1 MKLLV
6 RSLLKVLH
14 RVAQVGL
21 LLVIDLNNVLTF
33 IRSNRQRAVLRLFE
47 LIPIFR
53 LESESVFID
62 LTSVQRMDGIGFG
75 IVYFAVVVMLNPITE
90 QLFFY
95 NPWVRK
101 WGLLLPPP
109 DNSFHRRGRSPSLEE
124 GGLGIGKARVSGTS
138 AGARCANS
146 FHRCGGPPHSRRE
159 VFGGGKSKVG
169 RMSAGNC
176 NCEMCLQRWVASLQR
191 SDVFATVG
199 CTAVPRRGAHRAP
212 VYPRCYNNPSSGCA
226 KGYRGD
232 RKAPISNRRQGR
244 RP

>member
-1 MKLLV
+1 MRRRLSEKSTFTLHMLHMLHM
-6 RSLLKVLH
+6 SDMLKEK
-14 RVAQVGL
+14 
-21 LLVIDLNNVLTF
+21 D
-33 IRSNRQRAVLRLFE
+33 IRRKSNGFE
-47 LIPIFR
+47 
-53 LESESVFID
+53 
-62 LTSVQRMDGIGFG
+62 
-75 IVYFAVVVMLNPITE
+75 
-90 QLFFY
+90 
-95 NPWVRK
+95 
-101 WGLLLPPP
+101 LLPPP
-109 DNSFHRRGRSPSLEE
+109 TGRSPSLEE
-124 GGLGIGKARVSGTS
+124 GGLWDGKSSVGRMS

-146 FHRCGGPPHSRRE
+146 FHRCGGPPPSRRE

-199 CTAVPRRGAHRAP
+199 CTADPRMGAHCAP
-212 VYPRCYNNPSSGCA
+212 FYPRCYNNPSSGRA